1 MKKFLSFVLVLVMV
15 MSLSVTAFAEGEQS
29 GTTTLTANIPNAAE
43 PSYTLHLPAN
53 TTLTYGNTEMQQV
66 SGKMY
71 VENAQP
77 QPANGI
83 RFYAPYTDLV
93 NTADSSDTIPMKLWL
108 DLEDSGEPYFVDP
121 EYGDTEGWGPTPLYS
136 TYWDSYYSATFYA
149 QVEDWSG
156 ATPGATYQS
165 VITFQVWAD

>member
-15 MSLSVTAFAEGEQS
+15 CSLSVTAFAEGEQS

-43 PSYTLHLPAN
+43 PSFTLHIPAN
-53 TTLTYGNTEMQQV
+53 TTLTYGNTDTQQI
-66 SGKMY
+66 SGDLY
-71 VENAQP
+71 VENVQ
-77 QPANGI
+77 NTS
-83 RFYAPYTDLV
+83 RVLFLAPFTDLT
-93 NTADSSDTIPMKLWL
+93 NTADSSDMIALKLFIEQDHDGQLIPVDQATGKVDDYIWGIY
-108 DLEDSGEPYFVDP
+108 DVTWGEGD
-121 EYGDTEGWGPTPLYS
+121 EYAGM
-136 TYWDSYYSATFYA
+136 TFYA